1 MTSIDETLFL
11 WINGLAGKLPFLDG
25 FMKGIA
31 NDYFFIVSACLVL
44 LALWFG
50 TREIRQREENQKA
63 VIGASASLGIAA
75 GIVRIFNLF
84 YFSPRPFTE
93 LPTNLLFY
101 HPTAPSF
108 PSDPSF
114 PSNSTAIVFAIAI
127 AIFLVDRKAGA
138 FLLFLAGLHG
148 FSRIYVGVHYPSDIL
163 GGAAIGAATA
173 FLIFR
178 LIKLI
183 EPWPSR
189 LLGLIRRFYLA

>member
-1 MTSIDETLFL
+1 MSVDETLFL
-11 WINGLAGKLPFLDG
+11 WINGLAGKLPLLDEFL
-25 FMKGIA
+25 KGIA
-31 NDYFFIVSACLVL
+31 NDYFFIVSSCLVL

-50 TREIRQREENQKA
+50 TREIHQRVENQKA
-63 VIGASASLGIAA
+63 IIGALVSLGIAT

-84 YFSPRPFTE
+84 YFSPRPFTQ

-101 HPTAPSF
+101 QPT
-108 PSDPSF
+108 DPSF
-114 PSNSTAIVFAIAI
+114 PSHSTAIVFAIAI
-127 AIFLVDRKAGA
+127 AILLADRKAGI
-138 FLLFLAGLHG
+138 FLLFLAFLLG
-148 FSRIYVGVHYPSDIL
+148 FSRIYVGVHYPSDVL

-178 LIKLI
+178 LIKLL